1 MQIDNII
8 KEIRRIQDLYH
19 MGDTLEPHEMEKWL
33 IDLSYDLLD
42 YKDEVEEEDM
52 YLRDE
57 RNEYMWL
64 VDDLQE
70 RNDSLV
76 DQIEWLKGL
85 SVYQLSEWKQG
96 HISYD

>member
-19 MGDTLEPHEMEKWL
+19 MGNTLEPHEMEKWL
-33 IDLSYDLLD
+33 IDLSYELLD
-42 YKDEVEEEDM
+42 YDQEVEDEMM

-57 RNEYMWL
+57 ARDYEALYADRDQVLDEYIDMI
-64 VDDLQE
+64 D
-70 RNDSLV
+70 
-76 DQIEWLKGL
+76 WLKGL